1 MATTDISIINTA
13 LLMVGANDIN
23 SLSDASAEAKL
34 ANSVYQDVKQSLLQ
48 YNPWRFSLKQKDLG
62 GALTTD
68 PLFDW
73 RYSYQTPSDL
83 LRVISIEGDAEY
95 EVYEDKIFTDVSPC
109 RIIYQSNV
117 QEKDFPSYFIRCL
130 NFHLASTFAV
140 SLLDDAA
147 KMQMFEQR
155 ADKET
160 ARARN
165 IDAQQQ
171 PNSRISDVNYSLINV
186 RG

>member
-13 LLMVGANDIN
+13 LLMIGANDIN
-23 SLSDASAEAKL
+23 SLSDATAEAKL
-34 ANSVYQDVKQSLLQ
+34 ANSVYQDIKNSLLQ

-62 GALTTD
+62 GALVSD
-68 PLFDW
+68 PLFKW
-73 RYSYQTPSDL
+73 EKQYQLPSDL
-83 LRVISIEGDAEY
+83 LRVINLEGDAPY
-95 EVYEDKIFTDVSPC
+95 EIYEDKICTDVSPC
-109 RIIYQSNV
+109 RIVYQANI
-117 QEKDFPSYFIRCL
+117 QEKDFPSYFVRCL